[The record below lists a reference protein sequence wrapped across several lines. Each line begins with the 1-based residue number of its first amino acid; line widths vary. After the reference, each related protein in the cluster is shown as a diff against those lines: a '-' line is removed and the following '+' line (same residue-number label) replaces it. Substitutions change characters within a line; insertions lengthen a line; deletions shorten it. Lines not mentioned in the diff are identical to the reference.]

1 MYFWSYSWSN
11 WLTDQIENNTLIPFL
26 YRHFL
31 FKHGSG
37 SSAIFNAANQNYPLT
52 SSTVYSPPPRPLPR
66 TTLSR
71 PLFSFSKPYR
81 CCNWKCTALSASAI
95 TLTLALL
102 LTYIIGECLISPPRL
117 YVSLFVHGCCHAGWG
132 HMELAELTLWKTLL
146 ERWIFMNEGWGRT
159 GDESVNIPQGRSEVN
174 GVKVLFSQVTVF
186 VWERKRDTCLCT
198 SVYWLNFLWLSPFH
212 RHFSGKS
219 H

>member
-1 MYFWSYSWSN
+1 MSRLN
-11 WLTDQIENNTLIPFL
+11 NQINLTNQTEYNTVIPFL
-26 YRHFL
+26 HRHFL

-102 LTYIIGECLISPPRL
+102 LTYIIGESLIYDSL
-117 YVSLFVHGCCHAGWG
+117 SLFLSLAGPW
-132 HMELAELTLWKTLL
+132 LL
-146 ERWIFMNEGWGRT
+146 SCWLGSYGISRTHTVKNSIREMNIYERGMRENER
-159 GDESVNIPQGRSEVN
+159 
-174 GVKVLFSQVTVF
+174 
-186 VWERKRDTCLCT
+186 
-198 SVYWLNFLWLSPFH
+198 
-212 RHFSGKS
+212 
-219 H
+219 

>member
-1 MYFWSYSWSN
+1 
-11 WLTDQIENNTLIPFL
+11 
-26 YRHFL
+26 HFL
-31 FKHGSG
+31 FKHSSG

-102 LTYIIGECLISPPRL
+102 LTYII
-117 YVSLFVHGCCHAGWG
+117 
-132 HMELAELTLWKTLL
+132 
-146 ERWIFMNEGWGRT
+146 
-159 GDESVNIPQGRSEVN
+159 
-174 GVKVLFSQVTVF
+174 
-186 VWERKRDTCLCT
+186 
-198 SVYWLNFLWLSPFH
+198 
-212 RHFSGKS
+212 
-219 H
+219 

>member
-1 MYFWSYSWSN
+1 MYFLSYSWSN
-11 WLTDQIENNTLIPFL
+11 WLTNQIEHNTVISFL

-102 LTYIIGECLISPPRL
+102 LTYIIGECLISPPLL
-117 YVSLFVHGCCHAGWG
+117 YASLSLSLSVHGCCHAGWG

-159 GDESVNIPQGRSEVN
+159 RDERVNIPQGRSEVN
-174 GVKVLFSQVTVF
+174 GVKVLFSQVTVC
-186 VWERKRDTCLCT
+186 VREKERHVLMHL
-198 SVYWLNFLWLSPFH
+198 SVLT
-212 RHFSGKS
+212 
-219 H
+219 

>member
-1 MYFWSYSWSN
+1 MLLSV
-11 WLTDQIENNTLIPFL
+11 

-37 SSAIFNAANQNYPLT
+37 SSAIFNAASQNYPLT

-102 LTYIIGECLISPPRL
+102 LTYIIGECLISMCL
-117 YVSLFVHGCCHAGWG
+117 SLSLRPCALSCWLGSYGISRTHTVKNSIRG
-132 HMELAELTLWKTLL
+132 MNIY
-146 ERWIFMNEGWGRT
+146 ERGMRGNER
-159 GDESVNIPQGRSEVN
+159 
-174 GVKVLFSQVTVF
+174 
-186 VWERKRDTCLCT
+186 
-198 SVYWLNFLWLSPFH
+198 
-212 RHFSGKS
+212 
-219 H
+219 